1 MQGVGTTKISRS
13 VTDASCLERYLWTT
27 VACNFHTMPRYAK
40 IDQETMG
47 SQRRLWRSS
56 FTSYDWLW
64 LNIYGPR
71 SSCDCHP
78 KPVAGLNSRCS
89 LRDYHYTELSRT
101 RDDRGQRLD
110 QLQDL
115 GCCWSAVSCGS
126 KPVSPERSIMIHLYP
141 KDSQTSEGI
150 SWYFYMCYMCL
161 ACLLWRCFSG
171 FLIAQRTTLQFR
183 GEEYAPSLREDA
195 LPSNSFTSM
204 SLCIYVS
211 QDRWNHQFDWQ
222 RNFAFKTQNKH
233 NV

>member
-78 KPVAGLNSRCS
+78 KPVAGLNSVQFKGLS
-89 LRDYHYTELSRT
+89 LHWTEPNKRWQRPET
-101 RDDRGQRLD
+101 RSTPGSGML
-110 QLQDL
+110 L
-115 GCCWSAVSCGS
+115 VSCQLWIITSVPGKIHHDPS
-126 KPVSPERSIMIHLYP
+126 VS
-141 KDSQTSEGI
+141 QGI
-150 SWYFYMCYMCL
+150 SWYFYMCLSYSILSFVKVFLWFSDSSAHNAPVPWWGICPVPARGCTPKQQFYFYESVHLCL
-161 ACLLWRCFSG
+161 PG
-171 FLIAQRTTLQFR
+171 
-183 GEEYAPSLREDA
+183 
-195 LPSNSFTSM
+195 
-204 SLCIYVS
+204 
-211 QDRWNHQFDWQ
+211 
-222 RNFAFKTQNKH
+222 
-233 NV
+233 